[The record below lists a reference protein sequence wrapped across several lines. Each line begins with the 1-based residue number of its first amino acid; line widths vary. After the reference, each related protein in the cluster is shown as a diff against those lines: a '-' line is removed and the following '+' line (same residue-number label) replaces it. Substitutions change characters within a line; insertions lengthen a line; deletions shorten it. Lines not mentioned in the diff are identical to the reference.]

1 MAKTNFPR
9 SDNEKAADDIDW
21 TSSGHSFKPGSDTA
35 RKPPPTLKE
44 SAGKGLGGG
53 ADPMRGMDN
62 KKKGGAI
69 KKHAR
74 GGGIESRGKT
84 RGKMC

>member
-1 MAKTNFPR
+1 MGRKKT
-9 SDNEKAADDIDW
+9 AADI
-21 TSSGHSFKPGSDTA
+21 
-35 RKPPPTLKE
+35 PPPKKEESKAPPTMTE
-44 SAGKGLGGG
+44 SAGKGLTGGTRPEDRKG
-53 ADPMRGMDN
+53 VPAEA

-69 KKHAR
+69 KKYAR